1 MTADR
6 YRAQV
11 QLLVEALPL
20 VAREEEF
27 ALKGGTAIN
36 LFYRDLPRLSVD
48 IDLTYLP
55 IKDRGESLAAIDA
68 AFDRLVESISRQVAG
83 ATAQRIKG
91 GDGQDTR
98 LMVSRG
104 NATIKIE
111 TSPVTR
117 GSLYPPKLM
126 TVTETV
132 EDAFGFAEMQVF
144 AFEDLYAGKLHA
156 TVDRQHPRDL
166 FDVHILYQSEG
177 LTKALFRAFLAY
189 IASSGRPPHELL
201 KPTPKALEAVFAEH
215 FEGMDNS
222 AAPVTLASLEETRA
236 RLFADITARLD
247 ENAKRFILTLHDGTP
262 DFGAIGLPQAAALPA
277 IRWKLLNLEKLKAT
291 DPAKHADQRRLLEE
305 LF

>member
-11 QLLVEALPL
+11 QLLVDTLPL

-68 AFDRLVESISRQVAG
+68 AFDRLVDSIGKEVAG
-83 ATAQRIKG
+83 ANAQRIKG
-91 GDGQDTR
+91 GDSQDTR
-98 LMVSRG
+98 LMVTRG
-104 NATIKIE
+104 GATIKIE

-117 GSLYPPKLM
+117 GSLYSPKTM
-126 TVTETV
+126 MVMPRV
-132 EDAFGFAEMQVF
+132 EDAFGFAEMPVVS
-144 AFEDLYAGKLHA
+144 FEDLFAGKLHA

-166 FDVHILYQSEG
+166 FDVHILYQNEG
-177 LTKALFRAFLAY
+177 LTDPLFRAFLAY
-189 IASSGRPPHELL
+189 IACSGRPPHELL
-201 KPTPKALEAVFAEH
+201 KPTPKELGAIFTEH
-215 FEGMDNS
+215 FEGMDLS
-222 AAPVTLASLEETRA
+222 DAPVTLATLEDVRA
-236 RLFADITARLD
+236 RLFGDIAARLD
-247 ENAKRFILTLHDGTP
+247 EAAKRFILSLHDGAP
-262 DFGAIGLPQAAALPA
+262 DFDAIGLPQAASLPA
-277 IRWKLLNLEKLKAT
+277 IRWKLINLEKLRAN
-291 DPAKHADQRRLLEE
+291 DPEKHVEQRRLLEE

>member
-20 VAREEEF
+20 VAREEQF

-55 IKDRGESLAAIDA
+55 IKERGESLAEIDA
-68 AFDRLVESISRQVAG
+68 AFDRLVESIGRQVAG

-104 NATIKIE
+104 GASIKIE

-117 GSLYPPKLM
+117 GSLYPPRLM
-126 TVTETV
+126 AVTAAV
-132 EDAFGFAEMQVF
+132 EDAFGFAEMQVV

-166 FDVHILYQSEG
+166 FDVHVLYQNEG
-177 LTKALFRAFLAY
+177 LTEPLFRAFLAY
-189 IASSGRPPHELL
+189 VACSGRPPHELL
-201 KPTPKALEAVFAEH
+201 KPTPKELGVVFAEH
-215 FEGMDNS
+215 FEGMDIS
-222 AAPVTLASLEETRA
+222 EAPISLTILERTRV
-236 RLFADITARLD
+236 RLFDDIAARLD
-247 ENAKRFILTLHDGTP
+247 DAAKCFILSLHDGAP
-262 DFGAIGLPQAAALPA
+262 DFDAIGLPQAAALPA
-277 IRWKLLNLEKLKAT
+277 IRWKLLNLAKLKAN
-291 DPAKHADQRRLLEE
+291 DPAKHTEQRRLLEE

>member
-11 QLLVEALPL
+11 QLLVDALPL
-20 VAREEEF
+20 VAREAEF

-68 AFDRLVESISRQVAG
+68 AFDRLVESISKNVAG

-104 NATIKIE
+104 GASIKIE

-117 GSLYPPKLM
+117 GSLYPPQMMPVAAK
-126 TVTETV
+126 V
-132 EDAFGFAEMQVF
+132 EDEFGFAEMQVL

-166 FDVHILYQSEG
+166 FDVHILYQNEG
-177 LTKALFRAFLAY
+177 ITDPLFRAFLAY
-189 IASSGRPPHELL
+189 IACSGRPPHELL
-201 KPTPKALEAVFAEH
+201 KPTPKELDVVFAEH
-215 FEGMDNS
+215 FEGMDIS
-222 AAPVTLASLEETRA
+222 DAPVTLASLEETRTK
-236 RLFADITARLD
+236 LFDDNAGRLD
-247 ENAKRFILTLHDGTP
+247 DAAKRFILSLHDGEP
-262 DFGAIGLPQAAALPA
+262 DFDAIGLPRAAQLPA
-277 IRWKLLNLEKLKAT
+277 IRWKLFNLEKLKT
-291 DPAKHADQRRLLEE
+291 NDPAKHAEQRRFLEE